1 MNLTTKSTRKMVPMI
16 LGGRPN
22 DHAIKA
28 VAILAMMRQV
38 TALAKCLA
46 FVIMDYHVV

>member
-1 MNLTTKSTRKMVPMI
+1 MTRSARNTAPMI

-28 VAILAMMRQV
+28 VVILAMTRQV
-38 TALAKCLA
+38 TALAKCLD
-46 FVIMDYHVV
+46 FVIIVI